1 MSLVEVQQ
9 TIEALSEEDQAA
21 LVAWLERRDREVW
34 DRQITRDFSLGGA
47 GMTLLEQVD
56 AEIDKGNFKPLG

>member
-1 MSLVEVQQ
+1 MSLVEVKQ
-9 TIEALSEEDQAA
+9 TIERLSEEDQAA
-21 LVAWLERRDREVW
+21 LVAWLDQRDRESW
-34 DRQITRDFSLGGA
+34 DRQITRDFSPGGA

>member
-9 TIEALSEEDQAA
+9 AIEKLSEEDQAA

-34 DRQITRDFSLGGA
+34 DRQITRDFSPGGA

-56 AEIDKGNFKPLG
+56 AEIDRR